1 MINYSELYCPC
12 QPQCDTFSIAP
23 ERQDNLIDT
32 MVQVIKVESQFLKLT
47 MIFTLMRL
55 SRYQLCSLNIQV
67 HYIYINVYSDIA
79 RIFNI
84 HNYHP

>member
-12 QPQCDTFSIAP
+12 QLQFDTFSIAL

-47 MIFTLMRL
+47 IIFTLMRL
-55 SRYQLCSLNIQV
+55 SRYQLCPLNIQV
-67 HYIYINVYSDIA
+67 QYIYINFYSHIA
-79 RIFNI
+79 MIFNS
-84 HNYHP
+84 HNYHQ